1 MTTKNLAIPALLFIM
16 FLNSCKKENKSPEES
31 IPTPNNTTVTNT
43 DKLCGN
49 TWKLTANVETN
60 SANTNTVDLYTS
72 MSSCLKDNTRMFGT
86 NNIVTEDEGATKCAP
101 SNPQTTT
108 FNWLWTNNETKIVL
122 ANADTVTLV
131 ELNAT
136 TLKYYSKATVSS
148 TTYTYTETWTKQ

>member
-1 MTTKNLAIPALLFIM
+1 MTTKNLTLFSILLVL
-16 FLNSCKKENKSPEES
+16 FLNSCKKETKSPEES
-31 IPTPNNTTVTNT
+31 TPTPTNPVETNT
-43 DKLCGN
+43 DKLCGK

-60 SANTNTVDLYTS
+60 SANTNTVDLYA
-72 MSSCLKDNTRMFGT
+72 SSSPCLNDDTRIFAT
-86 NNIVTEDEGATKCAP
+86 NNVVTEDEGPTKCSA

-108 FNWLWTNNETKIVL
+108 FNWQWVNNETKIVL
-122 ANADTVTLV
+122 ANSDTVTLV